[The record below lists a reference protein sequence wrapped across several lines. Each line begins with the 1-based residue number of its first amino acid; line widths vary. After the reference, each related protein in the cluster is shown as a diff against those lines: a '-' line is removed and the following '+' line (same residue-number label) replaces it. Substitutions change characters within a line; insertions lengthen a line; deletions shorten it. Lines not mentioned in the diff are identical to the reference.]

1 MPALLTGERSGTG
14 VDAMLHFRVA
24 RTGRDRLN
32 LRAEPSRSAA
42 VLKRLKDGTLLAP
55 LGPAREADGLTW
67 LQVQVPGGAAGW
79 AASDFLDIV
88 AAVPAAP
95 AVPVSP
101 APAPRA
107 ASAETPVEQ
116 YRVNASDVRLR
127 ERPGTGPDATILTTM
142 RDGTIVEDDGTRTVN
157 ADGLEWRR
165 VRVNGQ
171 TGWVATSFLV
181 PDDGATNTGSTGGTH
196 HQFDASTPTELQ
208 VQDWTCSIRST
219 MWLLKSIGVAVTP
232 AEAQDAMSPRYV
244 SSEVGLLDATGAGI
258 VEVLRDRWG
267 IEAFNRAP
275 VSFEEV
281 AGWAGTRPVAIG
293 GRNWG
298 HWTAVRGFDGERL
311 VLANPG
317 GTGPRFGQQTLSR
330 EQFADL
336 GWFSVVVIPV
346 D

>member
-1 MPALLTGERSGTG
+1 M
-14 VDAMLHFRVA
+14 
-24 RTGRDRLN
+24 
-32 LRAEPSRSAA
+32 
-42 VLKRLKDGTLLAP
+42 
-55 LGPAREADGLTW
+55 
-67 LQVQVPGGAAGW
+67 
-79 AASDFLDIV
+79 
-88 AAVPAAP
+88 
-95 AVPVSP
+95 
-101 APAPRA
+101 
-107 ASAETPVEQ
+107 
-116 YRVNASDVRLR
+116 
-127 ERPGTGPDATILTTM
+127 
-142 RDGTIVEDDGTRTVN
+142 
-157 ADGLEWRR
+157 
-165 VRVNGQ
+165 NGQ

-181 PDDGATNTGSTGGTH
+181 PDDGTANTGSTGGTH

-244 SSEVGLLDATGAGI
+244 SSAVGLLDATGAGI
-258 VEVLRDRWG
+258 VEVLRDQWG